1 MKNPISILSVGVS
14 SPGGATPQVLS
25 DTSSWPFRPVEEVI
39 PGRGVRDVSTIDL
52 SAEPVNRWRLRPRLR
67 RASPLSH
74 HLIEAVAQTLEARP
88 EIDPARVGIVGAF
101 FLGCLI
107 YSVKFYKGLTR
118 DGRRFASP
126 VLFPETVANTPLS
139 HVVAELGIG
148 GPVYSQVGDT
158 SGWISAI
165 RTASVWLQNGDVD
178 HVIVAGAEEFD
189 VHELD
194 GFHSVRWFDDA
205 FPFLLAEGAGAILLG
220 RENKNSIAR
229 ITSIADGYSFRTRS
243 QGRQAASDCMATF
256 APHLPVADTATSWIT
271 PFAAEATA
279 DRPSIS
285 IHCGPKVEAFTA
297 SCAWNTIS
305 AARLIENQTLSSIVV
320 PAWGLSQQI
329 GALALA

>member
-1 MKNPISILSVGVS
+1 MKNPVSILSVGVS
-14 SPGGATPQVLS
+14 SPGGATYGALS
-25 DTSSWPFRPVEEVI
+25 DTSCWPVRRVEEVI
-39 PGRGVRDVSTIDL
+39 PGYGVRDVSTIDL
-52 SAEPVNRWRLRPRLR
+52 SVEPVNRWRLRPRLR

-74 HLIEAVAQTLEARP
+74 HLIEAVSQTLEARP
-88 EIDPARVGIVGAF
+88 EVDPARVGIVGAF
-101 FLGCLI
+101 FLGCVA
-107 YSVKFYKGLTR
+107 YSVKFYKGLT
-118 DGRRFASP
+118 DEGRRFASP

-158 SGWISAI
+158 SCWTSAI
-165 RTASVWLQNGDVD
+165 RTAGVWLANGDVD

-194 GFHSVRWFDDA
+194 GFHSVRWFDKT

-229 ITSIADGYSFRTRS
+229 ITSVADGFSFRTRT
-243 QGRQAASDCMATF
+243 QGRQAAMDCMALF
-256 APHLPVADTATSWIT
+256 DPRVAVAETATSWIT
-271 PFAAEATA
+271 PYAAAATA
-279 DRPSIS
+279 GRTTVPL
-285 IHCGPKVEAFTA
+285 HTGPKVEAFNA

-305 AARLIENQTLSSIVV
+305 AARLIQNESFQSIIV